1 MNVGKMR
8 EVIRAFRNGASI
20 GDVALIKFD
29 ALRPPPE
36 EINARLG
43 EVSGY
48 APELELAM
56 PVTLTAV
63 CFRARGLDD
72 EAQARL
78 LRDLV
83 ESGVALLGPARVQGH
98 FCLRACMTNL
108 RTDEAD
114 VDRIVEALVSAARS
128 L

>member
-1 MNVGKMR
+1 MWWAL
-8 EVIRAFRNGASI
+8 RAFGRRAYAEAIEGLLDLAQHM
-20 GDVALIKFD
+20 A
-29 ALRPPPE
+29 
-36 EINARLG
+36 ARI
-43 EVSGY
+43 E
-48 APELELAM
+48 AELELAM

-83 ESGVALLGPARVQGH
+83 ESGVALLGPARVKGR

-108 RTDEAD
+108 RTSEAD
-114 VDRIVEALVSAARS
+114 VDRVVDAVRPKNSCL
-128 L
+128 